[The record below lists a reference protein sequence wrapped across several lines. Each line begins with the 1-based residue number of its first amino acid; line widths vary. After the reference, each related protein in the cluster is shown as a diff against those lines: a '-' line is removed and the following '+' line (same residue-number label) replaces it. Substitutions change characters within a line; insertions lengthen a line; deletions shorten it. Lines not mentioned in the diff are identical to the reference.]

1 MKRTYIVTY
10 QLGDNSNLNAIIKYL
25 KEFDGWARI
34 NDFTWAVVTDKYKAK
49 DIRDELLKHKGTN
62 GRIFVI
68 KSGVEA
74 AWSNSRGKN
83 QWFKN
88 NL

>member
-10 QLGDNSNLNAIIKYL
+10 QLGTNPNETAIIKYL
-25 KEFDGWARI
+25 KDSDGWARI
-34 NDFTWAVVTDKYKAK
+34 TDTSWAIVTEQKATE
-49 DIRDELLKHKGTN
+49 IRDELKKHKGDG

-68 KSGVEA
+68 KSGKES
-74 AWSNSRGKN
+74 AWSNVRGRN

>member
-10 QLGDNSNLNAIIKYL
+10 QLGKTPNEDAIIKYL
-25 KEFDGWARI
+25 KNSDGWARI
-34 NDFTWAVVTDKYKAK
+34 TDTTWAIATKQKAK
-49 DIRDELLKHKGTN
+49 EIRNEILKHKGVG

-68 KSGVEA
+68 KSGKES
-74 AWSNSRGKN
+74 AWSNVRGRN
-83 QWFKN
+83 EWFKN